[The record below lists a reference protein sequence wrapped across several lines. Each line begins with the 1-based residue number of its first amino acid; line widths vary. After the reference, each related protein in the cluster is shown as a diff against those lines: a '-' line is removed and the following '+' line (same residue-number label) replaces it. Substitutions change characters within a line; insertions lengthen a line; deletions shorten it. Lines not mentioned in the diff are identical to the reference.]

1 MKKILALIFSLSVLL
16 CQAFAKSAV
25 YQGDDYCITLDYNDS
40 ACPGDAIFVKMKFT
54 QGTKKTKVDFSQA
67 KAELELSVEGKTART
82 SPFFSTTKNA
92 KNSKTM
98 LAGIPLSSWW
108 TENTK
113 TGVKVLYSIQNQT
126 KEFELPFKLRHKE
139 FVTETIELDENN
151 TSIKTDTSVK
161 RMEQIQKLNAILG
174 ESRAE
179 GFWTSEKFIQPVK
192 CERRT
197 SFFADR
203 RTFKYTTGNS
213 STSLHYGIDYG
224 VPEKTE
230 VAACAG
236 GKVVLAETRVTTGWS
251 VVIEHVPGLYSL
263 YYHMSELKV
272 KEGDMVKQGQ
282 VIGLSGSTGLA
293 TGPHLHWEVRLNSEA
308 VNPDFFTAD
317 YAFNTVENH
326 N

>member
-1 MKKILALIFSLSVLL
+1 MKKILAAILSFSVLF

-25 YQGDDYCITLDYNDS
+25 YQGEDYSITLDYNDS

-54 QGTKKTKVDFSQA
+54 QGTKKTKIDFSQA
-67 KAELELSVEGKTART
+67 KAELELSVDGKACRT
-82 SPFFSTTKNA
+82 SQFFSSTKNA
-92 KNSKTM
+92 KNTRTM

-113 TGVKVLYSIQNQT
+113 TGIKVLYSIQNQT
-126 KEFELPFKLRHKE
+126 KEFELPFRLRHKE
-139 FVTETIELDENN
+139 FVSETIDLDESN
-151 TSIKTDTSVK
+151 TNIKTDTSVK
-161 RMEQIQKLNAILG
+161 RMEQIQKLNGILG
-174 ESRAE
+174 ESRPE

-203 RTFKYTTGNS
+203 RTFRYTTGNS

-251 VVIEHVPGLYSL
+251 VVIEHIPGLYSL

-282 VIGLSGSTGLA
+282 IIGLSGSTGLA

-317 YAFNTVENH
+317 YAFSSVENH